1 MTKVPDKKSVS
12 GLFDYRNGFAG
23 KHGFIDLQF
32 VRRENGA
39 VCCDLVTGS
48 EVSSS
53 PPGSL
58 PLGFLPVR
66 FQCACELWWQLMTES
81 LSMTFLTRSSCTIP
95 IRELAITTPIK
106 SIFLY
111 WPDKITRPASA
122 KFKKVKISK
131 RMR

>member
-1 MTKVPDKKSVS
+1 MTKVPDKRVIS

-23 KHGFIDLQF
+23 KHGFIDLQS

-48 EVSSS
+48 KVEFVPHTDLFHWDFFQSVSSA
-53 PPGSL
+53 PVGFGGSNDRK
-58 PLGFLPVR
+58 PVND
-66 FQCACELWWQLMTES
+66 L
-81 LSMTFLTRSSCTIP
+81 LTRSSCTIP

-111 WPDKITRPASA
+111 WPDKIIRPASA
-122 KFKKVKISK
+122 KFKKLK
-131 RMR
+131 